1 MTNKDMVKSVDP
13 EKAKSPGADLAR
25 EEHARTTPRDGI
37 RDEQFPDES
46 DPQDSNQLKP
56 MINAR
61 AKAGLKRG

>member
-13 EKAKSPGADLAR
+13 EKAKSPGADRAR
-25 EEHARTTPRDGI
+25 EERAHTSPREGI
-37 RDEQFPDES
+37 RDEQFPDEA